1 MGMGQVMGD
10 VVPTPNPPRLLL
22 LLLLFW
28 NVEYFLLCVCLDG
41 SLEYEFVFF
50 LFSFYILDYLV
61 LLI

>member
-1 MGMGQVMGD
+1 M
-10 VVPTPNPPRLLL
+10 VVLFV
-22 LLLLFW
+22 FW